1 MSIQPVN
8 KAVEHLIH
16 STPVL
21 EKRERHRQTD
31 GQRQRDGDTKKKKKK
46 KKKWKNERKKERSD
60 YTTLSSRGT
69 IRFKQLRLKMLSGL
83 ASNSATSARKQ
94 NHVKKGQLVVKHSK
108 CSAVCFV
115 EKKKNVTAHAE
126 HWLVFQQFLHTH
138 KMKGTEWNCCPT
150 IINLMVSVDV
160 KHPVYL
166 LTGIVLFFC

>member
-1 MSIQPVN
+1 MRISAQNTACSKRQMYTCIHHSVIHYEHTTSKS

-46 KKKWKNERKKERSD
+46 KWKNERKKEVSD

-115 EKKKNVTAHAE
+115 ERKK
-126 HWLVFQQFLHTH
+126 
-138 KMKGTEWNCCPT
+138 M
-150 IINLMVSVDV
+150 
-160 KHPVYL
+160 
-166 LTGIVLFFC
+166 